1 MKAII
6 TSKPVD
12 SRFVREEYFPVR
24 IDFGDQADYSRH
36 VELVRGDTDLAEIV
50 TDPET
55 GALRRILIV
64 LCNHYRFLDGPVSVP
79 PCDEGGVLL
88 EMPRVT
94 KCDAFELTVY
104 GDGLHLALTGCEVEC
119 RIRCGQAV
127 LGFDVASGIVELF
140 ADGLGSED
148 IAHIRRELEG

>member
-1 MKAII
+1 MKAIF
-6 TSKPVD
+6 TSEPVA

-36 VELVRGDTDLAEIV
+36 VELVRGDTDLAEV
-50 TDPET
+50 ATDPET

-64 LCNHYRFLDGPVSVP
+64 LCNHYRYEEGCVPVP
-79 PCDEGGVLL
+79 ACDEGGLLL

-94 KCDAFELTVY
+94 ECDAFELAVY
-104 GDGLHLALTGCEVEC
+104 EDGLRLALSRREAER

-127 LGFDVASGIVELF
+127 LGFDACLGIVELLV
-140 ADGLGSED
+140 DGLGPED